1 MPDRHDAPTDDEPTE
16 NSVSKGLLSRR
27 RLVQIGGAGLSLTAL
42 GVAGASAGEDD
53 PSNTI
58 VVDGTET
65 TGPASY
71 EFLVTDGAAVHPDL
85 GSNESGDRIDG
96 GHVTGDLG
104 AEVHAYRFGGTL
116 SYLDVEGAAEVSL
129 YYGGGP
135 SPATDRLEVVS
146 TADGEVDY
154 RIESTDPVTKVLSE
168 TERPADADD
177 AVTETDDGTW
187 LVDGATR
194 NGGGDTYDF
203 SGSIDRFE
211 PVTGD
216 FTLFFNG
223 EETTVTELTGQE
235 APEEV
240 EEEPADPN
248 PDREHWYS
256 FEATGDAYA
265 DYYIEVEDG
274 GDLIPSTVDDAT
286 VDYEFFWIGD
296 GGTKAAGRVQPGETH
311 AYAFDTLV
319 ADVTIEGD
327 AHPTVDGSD
336 SGLDYYPR
344 DAASGDHWKG
354 YFPWQIAGEERTHW
368 YSFEATGDE
377 YADYYIEVEDGG
389 DLIPSTVDDATVDYE
404 FFWIGDGGTKA
415 AGRVQPGETHA
426 YAFDTLVAD
435 VTIEGDAHPTVN
447 GSDSGLDYYPR
458 DSATGDAWKTG
469 FPWQDGDR
477 TATEPAPDGVALGG
491 GPGYDRIVTRADADV
506 VVDGASDLAS
516 ALSGASAGDVVF
528 VDGSATIDTGGRSM
542 DVPDG
547 VTLAS
552 NRGEDGAP
560 GALLYT
566 DETPQIMLRPQTD
579 ARVTGLRLRGHSPGR
594 TVTYRD
600 GISFDTPTYALSL
613 EGGDVEVDNCEVWG
627 WPDRAI
633 AVKRSR
639 GHVHHNYIY
648 DNNGQGLGYGVAAN
662 KECLIE
668 YNYFHNNRHSVTCAY
683 NAPGYTARYNHFSP
697 VSVMHICDVHD
708 PFEGDTTIESNI
720 VENGESRTWD
730 NPAAEGVAGY
740 SGGFDGGS
748 LAVADN
754 WFFDEGSAYFDSF
767 AEVSDGGNVYGDE
780 GAHDPTDV
788 IANHPG
794 MADRPWL

>member
-1 MPDRHDAPTDDEPTE
+1 MPNRHDEPTGDE
-16 NSVSKGLLSRR
+16 LTERSTGDRTLSRR
-27 RLVQIGGAGLSLTAL
+27 RVLQIGGVGVSMATLGAAGVSAGSTELPNAVVIDGS
-42 GVAGASAGEDD
+42 GASDPAAYELLVSGE
-53 PSNTI
+53 
-58 VVDGTET
+58 
-65 TGPASY
+65 
-71 EFLVTDGAAVHPDL
+71 AAVHPEL
-85 GSNESGDRIDG
+85 GTNESGDRIDG
-96 GHVTGDLG
+96 GHVVGEVGTDL
-104 AEVHAYRFGGTL
+104 HAYRFSGTL
-116 SYLDVEGAAEVSL
+116 SYLDVDGTAEVSL
-129 YYGGGP
+129 LYGDEP
-135 SPATDRLEVVS
+135 PTTADRLEIVAPS
-146 TADGEVDY
+146 DGEVAY
-154 RIESTDPVTKVLSE
+154 RIETADPVTKVLAE
-168 TERPADADD
+168 TENPADAEDS
-177 AVTETDDGTW
+177 VTEADDGTW

-203 SGSIDRFE
+203 AGSIDRIE

-223 EETTVTELTGQE
+223 QETTVTELTGQE
-235 APEEV
+235 V
-240 EEEPADPN
+240 TEEEPADPV

-256 FEATGDAYA
+256 FEATGDEYA

-274 GDLIPSTVDDAT
+274 GDMVPSTVDGA
-286 VDYEFFWIGD
+286 VVED
-296 GGTKAAGRVQPGETH
+296 GSHWVNDDGTKAAGRVRPGDTH
-311 AYAFDTLV
+311 AFAFDTLV
-319 ADVTIEGD
+319 ADVTVVGE
-327 AHPTVDGSD
+327 AAATVDGSD
-336 SGLDYYPR
+336 SSLDYYPR
-344 DAASGDHWKG
+344 DSATGDHWKG

-389 DLIPSTVDDATVDYE
+389 DLIPSTVDDATVEYE

-415 AGRVQPGETHA
+415 AGRIDPGETHA
-426 YAFDTLVAD
+426 FAFDTLVAD
-435 VTIEGDAHPTVN
+435 VTVEGDAATTVN
-447 GSDSGLDYYPR
+447 GNDSSLDYYPR

-469 FPWQDGDR
+469 FPWQDDDHSAS
-477 TATEPAPDGVALGG
+477 TTAPDGVAMGG
-491 GPGYDRIVTRADADV
+491 GPGYGRIVTSADADA
-506 VVDGASDLAS
+506 VVDTASGLSD

-528 VDGSATIDTGGRSM
+528 VDGGATIDTGGRSM

-552 NRGEDGAP
+552 NRGEGGAP

-579 ARVTGLRLRGHSPGR
+579 ARVTGLRLRGHSPDR

-627 WPDRAI
+627 WPDRAV

-662 KECLIE
+662 EECLIE

-683 NAPGYTARYNHFSP
+683 DAPGYTARYNHFSP
-697 VSVMHICDVHD
+697 VSVMHICDIHD
-708 PFEGDTTIESNI
+708 PFEGDTTIESNV

-767 AEVSDGGNVYGDE
+767 AAVSDGGNVYGGE
-780 GAHDPTDV
+780 GSHDPADV
-788 IANHPG
+788 IPEHPG